1 MSYRPKIKSNAE
13 GAVTDLALDAETVK
27 GVDVVAQLQNKSNVG
42 HTHSSNDITQGYL
55 NVHPENGPTLIPF
68 MNNDIAFLLKR
79 GGSAIV
85 KKNDAVITKD
95 ISNCFDGSPTYCGFE
110 SELSGAT
117 SFTIELTLHKTFTW
131 GNTVYVD
138 FGAAGWRA
146 KSIKLEVMNSN
157 YPNDVWTQKGST
169 TTNALGHYSI
179 SVSHTPVG
187 GSSAGNGFNKIRYTF
202 STWNNASI
210 FRIAQIGIY
219 NYGSGSLRETS
230 MSRGIDDYIFR
241 NITPNANNTY
251 KLGDSTHKW
260 SEIHGALK
268 GTADNASK
276 LNNQEASYYLNYNN
290 LTNKPT
296 IPSAVTE
303 ATVSGWGFTKN
314 TGTVTSVSA
323 GTGLSISG
331 TASTT
336 PTVNVA
342 SGYKLLTTTE
352 YNALNAKVSNVQSD
366 WNATTGLARILNK
379 PDILPITNYTGDSPV
394 ELYNLSK
401 GRYINAT
408 ANDIALRNYAGGGIL
423 PSVRWHP
430 GEILTVMDNLHSW
443 VLGTEYTTGE
453 YYIFSGIANSTFAQ
467 SEYRGSSV
475 ADIANIPS
483 SIGLGSE
490 SKPLYIDV
498 YTNEQG
504 MKQNTFKEC
513 KSYGGGTGIVKLNGY
528 DALGKSYSAI
538 YAPETAGTSGQFLKS
553 NGSGAP
559 VWVDLA
565 TVATSG
571 SYDDLTDTPTI
582 PTETTVT
589 NWGFT
594 KNVGTVTSVRVQA
607 GTGLSSSTSTAST
620 TTLDTT
626 ISIASGYKLLTT
638 SEYNTLNAK
647 QDAISVGTNGQLL
660 SSNGSSLVWTNDNRS
675 LLHHDLGVIIENTTT
690 DKGWKMFNSTINGFL
705 LKSVRFNAQSPS
717 WGVGDF
723 GAGIVFGGGDT
734 KGVISVSYGTPKIKI
749 AGGNGTDPDT
759 AVPRWWIGLTGTS
772 GITYDLAAMQ
782 SKRVTGSWTV
792 STTNPGPMVDI
803 IVAHPDI
810 KIYYKTYTSSTRKT
824 DVASVLFNASHND
837 KQSIYTL
844 SLKYLNA
851 SGNLTTIGAGTI
863 YYEYFE

>member
-1 MSYRPKIKSNAE
+1 MSYRPKVKSDNQ
-13 GAVTDLALDAETVK
+13 GTVTDLPLDAETVK
-27 GVDVVAQLQNKSNVG
+27 GVDVVAQLQNKAPLV
-42 HTHSSNDITQGYL
+42 HTHSSDSITQGYL
-55 NVHPENGPTLIPF
+55 NIHPENSPTLIPF
-68 MNNDIAFLLKR
+68 MNNDISFLLKR

-138 FGAAGWRA
+138 FGNAGWRA

-157 YPNDVWTQKGST
+157 YPNDVWTQKGNT
-169 TTNALGHYSI
+169 TTNSSGHYSI
-179 SVSHTPVG
+179 SVNHTPVG

-202 STWNNASI
+202 STWNNATI

-219 NYGSGSLRETS
+219 NYSSGSLRETS

-314 TGTVTSVSA
+314 VGTVTSVSA

-352 YNALNAKVSNVQSD
+352 YNTLNAKVSNVQSD

-379 PDILPITNYTGDSPV
+379 PDILPITNYTNTEPV
-394 ELYNLSK
+394 YIYNLSA

-408 ANDIALRNYAGGGIL
+408 DQNIVLFYNPTKTIGSTKWKPGRMLLVNGLGGF
-423 PSVRWHP
+423 
-430 GEILTVMDNLHSW
+430 
-443 VLGTEYTTGE
+443 VLEYWLDSGTFEYVQGFSSSTSQYT
-453 YYIFSGIANSTFAQ
+453 YWSYVNFAHTPTFSGI
-467 SEYRGSSV
+467 
-475 ADIANIPS
+475 P
-483 SIGLGSE
+483 E
-490 SKPLYIDV
+490 SGVNRPVYIETV
-498 YTNEQG
+498 TNEYG
-504 MKQNTFKEC
+504 LKQYFIKEC
-513 KSYGGGTGIVKLNGY
+513 NTYSGATKVTLNGT
-528 DALGKSYSAI
+528 DFSSSPASF
-538 YAPETAGTSGQFLKS
+538 YAPTSAGTSGQFLKS
-553 NGSGAP
+553 AGANASP
-559 VWVDLA
+559 TWE
-565 TVATSG
+565 TV
-571 SYDDLTDTPTI
+571 TI
-582 PTETTVT
+582 PTESTVSG
-589 NWGFT
+589 WGFT
-594 KNVGTVTSVRVQA
+594 KNAGTVTSVRVQA
-607 GTGLSSSTSTAST
+607 GTGLSSSTSTAQT
-620 TTLDTT
+620 GTLNTT

-647 QDAISVGTNGQLL
+647 QDKISSLGAETKPVYFSSDGVASACLDYAGGTAVTLNGTSKAASTASFYAPTSAGTSGYSLK
-660 SSNGSSLVWTNDNRS
+660 SNGSGAPRWAKTAAVSLSGTLTSGIKNNTS
-675 LLHHDLGVIIENTTT
+675 ITLVITDTT
-690 DKGWKMFNSTINGFL
+690 KPL
-705 LKSVRFNAQSPS
+705 
-717 WGVGDF
+717 
-723 GAGIVFGGGDT
+723 T
-734 KGVISVSYGTPKIKI
+734 KGVWRYSGTYGTFLIFANTEITTQGSPRTEYIC
-749 AGGNGTDPDT
+749 GYTT
-759 AVPRWWIGLTGTS
+759 AIPNN
-772 GITYDLAAMQ
+772 
-782 SKRVTGSWTV
+782 
-792 STTNPGPMVDI
+792 TN
-803 IVAHPDI
+803 
-810 KIYYKTYTSSTRKT
+810 
-824 DVASVLFNASHND
+824 F
-837 KQSIYTL
+837 TL
-844 SLKYLNA
+844 V
-851 SGNLTTIGAGTI
+851 
-863 YYEYFE
+863 EV

>member
-1 MSYRPKIKSNAE
+1 MSYRPKVKSDST
-13 GAVTDLALDAETVK
+13 GTITDLALDAETVK
-27 GVDVVAQLQNKSNVG
+27 GVDVVTQLQNKSNVG

-117 SFTIELTLHKTFTW
+117 SFIIELTLHKTFTW

-138 FGAAGWRA
+138 FGASGWRA

-157 YPNDVWTQKGST
+157 YPDDVWTQKGNT
-169 TTNALGHYSI
+169 TTNASGHYSV

-202 STWNNASI
+202 SNWNNTSI

-314 TGTVTSVSA
+314 TGTVTSVSV

-336 PTVNVA
+336 PTINVA

-352 YNALNAKVSNVQSD
+352 YNTLNAKVSNVQSD

-408 ANDIALRNYAGGGIL
+408 ANDIALRNYAGGVVL

-490 SKPLYIDV
+490 SKPLYIEV
-498 YTNEQG
+498 ATNEQG
-504 MKQNTFKEC
+504 MKQNTFREC
-513 KSYGGGTGIVKLNGY
+513 KLYGGGTGIVKLNGY

-553 NGSGAP
+553 NGGGAP
-559 VWVDLA
+559 VWE
-565 TVATSG
+565 TVTIPSKTS
-571 SYDDLTDTPTI
+571 DLTNDSGY
-582 PTETTVT
+582 TTNT
-589 NWGFT
+589 
-594 KNVGTVTSVRVQA
+594 GTVTSVRVQA

-626 ISIASGYKLLTT
+626 ISIASGYKLLTN
-638 SEYNTLNAK
+638 SEYNTLSAK
-647 QDAISVGTNGQLL
+647 QDKISVGANGQLL
-660 SSNGSSLVWTNDNRS
+660 SSNGSSLVWTNDNRG
-675 LLHHDLGVIIENTTT
+675 LLQHDLVKIIENTTT
-690 DKGWKMFNSTINGFL
+690 DKGWKMFTDDPENDPINGFFL
-705 LKSVRFNAQSPS
+705 RSLRFQAQSPS

-723 GAGIVFGGGDT
+723 GSGIVFGGADT
-734 KGVISVSYGTPKIKI
+734 KGVVSVAYRTPDIKI
-749 AGGNGTDPDT
+749 AGGNGSGP
-759 AVPRWWIGLTGTS
+759 VWWIGLTGTS
-772 GITYDLAAMQ
+772 GKTYDLDNKQ
-782 SKRVTGSWTV
+782 NKKVTGSWSV
-792 STTNPGPMVDI
+792 STSNPKPMVDI
-803 IVAHPDI
+803 ILDHPNI
-810 KIYYKTYTSSTRKT
+810 KIYYRAYTPGTKKT
-824 DVASVLFNASHND
+824 DIMNVIFNASYGETQN
-837 KQSIYTL
+837 IYTL
-844 SLKYLNA
+844 TLRYINT
-851 SGNLTTIGAGTI
+851 SGSLTTIGSGTI